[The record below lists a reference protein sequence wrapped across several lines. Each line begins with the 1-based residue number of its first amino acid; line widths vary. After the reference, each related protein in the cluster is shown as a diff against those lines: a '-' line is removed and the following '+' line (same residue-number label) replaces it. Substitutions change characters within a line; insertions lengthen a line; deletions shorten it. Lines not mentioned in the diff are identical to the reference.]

1 MRLRDWLVT
10 GTLVPLMLIMLA
22 IAVGLWVVEPT
33 HPLSPP
39 WLD

>member
-1 MRLRDWLVT
+1 MRLRDWIGTAALV
-10 GTLVPLMLIMLA
+10 LLMLIMLA

-33 HPLSPP
+33 SPVWPP